1 MNWASQRAERIAIYV
16 DGANA
21 YFAQKEALGWWI
33 DWQNFLTTLRE
44 GKDMVSAHW
53 YQAYRV
59 SPEGE
64 QDKFLHHLTL
74 IGFAVRKKLLKPVYD
89 RASGGTTMKGNLD
102 IELAIDSLTE
112 CETYDTAIL
121 VTGDSD
127 FVPLVEALRSRGKRV
142 VVVATTQNVAIEL
155 RQAVGVNFLDFKD
168 LRSRIESDKRMTP
181 RDAEVGSNGTATA
194 AAPAP
199 QRQRSYAAEVEPE
212 PELYDDEPVEGAT
225 SAYYEEDEE
234 FFAQRPDPQSL
245 ELPKEG
251 TIVRCRV
258 QAVKKYGVFLDLHE
272 HAKTLLHVKDMNRGF
287 VPDAGEFY
295 RVGEEVMV
303 QIVSIDRNVTP
314 PEVRVS
320 VVTPETSEY

>member
-33 DWQNFLTTLRE
+33 DWQNFLNTLRE

-74 IGFAVRKKLLKPVYD
+74 IGFSVRKKLLKSVYD
-89 RASGGTTMKGNLD
+89 RISGGTTMKGNLD
-102 IELAIDSLTE
+102 IELAIDALTE

-155 RQAVGVNFLDFKD
+155 RQSVGINFLDFKD

-181 RDAEVGSNGTATA
+181 REPEPIANGGGA
-194 AAPAP
+194 AAAAP
-199 QRQRSYAAEVEPE
+199 QRQRAYT
-212 PELYDDEPVEGAT
+212 PELVDEADQFDAEEGEEPAGEF
-225 SAYYEEDEE
+225 YEDDEE
-234 FFAQRPDPQSL
+234 FFANRPDPQSL

-251 TIVRCRV
+251 AIVRCRV

-295 RVGEEVMV
+295 RVGEEIMV

-320 VVTPETSEY
+320 VVAPETSEY